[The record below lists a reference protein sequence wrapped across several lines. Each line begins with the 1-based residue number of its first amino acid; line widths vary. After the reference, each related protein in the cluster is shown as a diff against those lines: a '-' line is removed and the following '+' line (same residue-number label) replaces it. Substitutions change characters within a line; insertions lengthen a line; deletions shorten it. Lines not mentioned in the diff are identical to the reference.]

1 MAKYL
6 KLLLWPFSL
15 LYGGVTGLR
24 NILYNKGI
32 LKSTA
37 YDMPVLAV
45 GNLTVGGTGKTPHV
59 EYLLRLLHKYKI
71 ATLSRGYKRQTT
83 GFILA
88 DATSTAA
95 QLGDEPYQYHLDFAD
110 VAVAVC
116 EKRVEGVDKLKA
128 SVQDLEVVV
137 LDDAMQHRAIRP
149 SLMIM
154 LTDYGRPFFRDF
166 ILPAGLL
173 RESRQGSKR
182 ADVVVVSK
190 CPQKLSQTEREK
202 YVSNISK
209 YTLPGT
215 PVFFS
220 TFDYG
225 KPVSVGVTDLVYKNI
240 VLLTGIA
247 NPEPMR
253 DYLQQQGY
261 TIVKAYTFPDHHTY
275 ATDDLLEVKDFV
287 SKYKGKDISIITT
300 SKDAVK
306 LTAPDLATIS
316 KQLPLFYLPIE
327 VSFLEHAEKF
337 NSIISEHV
345 NQKLALK
352 QI

>member
-1 MAKYL
+1 MIKYL

-15 LYGGVTGLR
+15 LYGAVTGLR
-24 NILYNKGI
+24 NLLYNKGI

-59 EYLLRLLHKYKI
+59 EYLLRLLHKYKL

-95 QLGDEPYQYHLDFAD
+95 QLGDEPYQYHQDFAE

-116 EKRVEGVDKLKA
+116 EKRVEGVDRLKELVP
-128 SVQDLEVVV
+128 SLEVVV
-137 LDDAMQHRAIRP
+137 LDDAMQHRAIQP

-154 LTDYGRPFFRDF
+154 LTDYGRPFFKDL

-173 RESRQGSKR
+173 RESRHGAAR

-190 CPQKLSQTEREK
+190 CPQGLSQIEREK
-202 YVSNISK
+202 YTSQISK

-220 TFDYG
+220 TFTYG
-225 KPVSVGVTDLVYKNI
+225 TPVSIGAADQVHRSI

-261 TIVKAYTFPDHHTY
+261 TIVKVYTFPDHHTY
-275 ATDDLLEVKDFV
+275 ATDDLIEVKDFV
-287 SKYKGKDISIITT
+287 SKFKGKGISILTT

-306 LTAPDLATIS
+306 LTASGIAAIS

-327 VSFLEHAEKF
+327 VSFQENAEKF
-337 NSIISEHV
+337 DSIVSEHV
-345 NQKLALK
+345 KQRLAVK